1 VPKFTID
8 LSQNTVDK
16 LQAQVQRTNE
26 NTGSSLTLQQWM
38 TLHLRELAIT
48 DELTAAVTAIRDQQ
62 QQDAQTAL
70 EAAVR
75 AKRDE
80 LLAEL

>member
-1 VPKFTID
+1 MPRFAID
-8 LSQNTVDK
+8 LSQKAVNK

-26 NTGSSLTLQQWM
+26 NAGTSLTLQQWM

-48 DELTAAVTAIRDQQ
+48 DELGAAVAAIQEQQ
-62 QQDAQTAL
+62 QQNAQTAL

-75 AKRDE
+75 TARDE